1 MRTACLGRAK
11 HDGTQGATGDIGQDA
26 TSELRQGSDYVPC
39 IILYGGVR
47 LQGGRPPLFTL
58 LRKPL
63 HLISKIIRAQFARD
77 SPNRSNDIF
86 SGIFA
91 TFFQICSKG
100 FPKSWLILPDF
111 PKGFG
116 RGEHTGQPVR
126 IVTGKGGILFA
137 LLRPKDKRLIL

>member
-1 MRTACLGRAK
+1 M
-11 HDGTQGATGDIGQDA
+11 
-26 TSELRQGSDYVPC
+26 
-39 IILYGGVR
+39 
-47 LQGGRPPLFTL
+47 
-58 LRKPL
+58 
-63 HLISKIIRAQFARD
+63 ISKIIRAQFARD